1 MDLYK
6 YQQVGVNFLTSKKRA
21 LLADAM
27 GVGKSAQ
34 ALRAINYLYAYPC
47 LVLCPASLKINWERE
62 IEKWVP
68 GKTVSVINRVTDFKE
83 TDFVVINYDRITKN
97 LEALGEYQF
106 VGMIADESHMLKNYM
121 AKRTKTAKVIAK
133 DIPVKFLLTG
143 TPVLNH
149 PVDLISQLQI
159 LGRLDELG
167 GWIGFTNKYLVKS
180 YWGGFDKK
188 KAKNLDELKTR
199 LELFMLRRT
208 KEEVLPEL
216 PGKQHITIPVVISN
230 IKDYKTVSNALVT
243 EYKLQGMNEAIALT
257 KLTSLRKLAAMGK
270 VKASIEWI
278 ESFVESDEKL
288 VVFAHHRDVIRGVK
302 EGLSFPVDTITGST
316 PMEERQRAVDAFQN
330 NPESKVLI
338 LNIQAGGVGLT
349 LTAASHVLFI
359 ELPWVPAI
367 LDQAIDRTHRIGQ
380 KKNVTIYYM
389 MGEKTIDW
397 AIYGTL
403 KDKRLL
409 VSQVIHNVTKKLIEA
424 S

>member
-1 MDLYK
+1 
-6 YQQVGVNFLTSKKRA
+6 
-21 LLADAM
+21 
-27 GVGKSAQ
+27 
-34 ALRAINYLYAYPC
+34 
-47 LVLCPASLKINWERE
+47 
-62 IEKWVP
+62 
-68 GKTVSVINRVTDFKE
+68 
-83 TDFVVINYDRITKN
+83 
-97 LEALGEYQF
+97 
-106 VGMIADESHMLKNYM
+106 M